1 VSDALLRVE
10 NLETAYGA
18 SQVLFGI
25 SFEIRAGEVATL
37 LGRNGMGKTTTVR
50 SIMGMTPS
58 RSGEIRFRDTAIA
71 RFSSDRIARMGVA
84 LVPEGRQIFP
94 NLTVRENLVA
104 FAGNRSGT
112 STPWTLDKVFGF
124 FPRLSERSS
133 NMGNQLSGGEQQMLA
148 IGRALMTNPHLLI
161 LDEATEG
168 LAPLIRE
175 EIWQCLSALKGQGQT
190 ILVIDKYVERLIKIA
205 DRHTIIERGR
215 VAWQGSSAELDAD
228 HGLWHRYLGV

>member
-1 VSDALLRVE
+1 MSEVLLRVAG
-10 NLETAYGA
+10 LETAYGQ
-18 SQVLFGI
+18 SQVLFGLDL
-25 SFEIRAGEVATL
+25 EIRAGEVVTL

-50 SIMGMTPS
+50 SIMGLAPAK
-58 RSGEIRFRDTAIA
+58 SGVIRFRGERIDAWPT
-71 RFSSDRIARMGVA
+71 DRIARAGIA

-94 NLTVRENLVA
+94 NLTVRENLAA
-104 FAGNRSGT
+104 FAGNRSG
-112 STPWTLDKVFGF
+112 SAVPWTVEKVFRL
-124 FPRLSERSS
+124 FPRLAERAG

-148 IGRALMTNPHLLI
+148 IGRALVTNPHLVI

-175 EIWQCLSALKGQGQT
+175 EIWTCLAELRRAGQT
-190 ILVIDKYVERLIKIA
+190 ILVIDKYVERLIQLA

-215 VAWQGSSAELDAD
+215 VAWQGTSAELDAD

>member
-1 VSDALLRVE
+1 MSDVLLKITG
-10 NLETAYGA
+10 LQTAYGQ

-25 SFEIRAGEVATL
+25 EMEIRTGEVVAL

-50 SIMGMTPS
+50 SIMGLT
-58 RSGEIRFRDTAIA
+58 RASGGAIELRGKRIERASPDAIA
-71 RFSSDRIARMGVA
+71 RSGVA

-94 NLTVRENLVA
+94 NLTVRENLEA
-104 FAGNRSGT
+104 FAGNRNGT
-112 STPWTLDKVFGF
+112 SAPWTVEKVFRL
-124 FPRLSERSS
+124 FPRLAERAS

-148 IGRALMTNPHLLI
+148 IGRALVTNPHLMI

-175 EIWQCLSALKGQGQT
+175 EIWACLAELRRAGQT
-190 ILVIDKYVERLIKIA
+190 ILVIDKYVERLIKLA

-215 VAWQGSSAELDAD
+215 VAWQGTSAELDAD